1 MMGLIRK
8 TEKDSDCQF
17 KSQGDRRTRS
27 HVHGKSD
34 VIYRRM

>member
-1 MMGLIRK
+1 MISLKRK

-17 KSQGDRRTRS
+17 KSHGDRRTRS

-34 VIYRRM
+34 VIY